1 MSKIVSEDGYVLD
14 FIKHDN
20 IKFSINKKVS
30 DYTSSLRPFLQFR
43 EAISKIWFETEC
55 LKTKG
60 MLEEIIEGLNERICK
75 ELNI

>member
-1 MSKIVSEDGYVLD
+1 MSTTVSEEGFVID
-14 FIKHDN
+14 FKKWEN
-20 IKFSINKKVS
+20 IKFSIDKKPS
-30 DYTSSLRPFLQFR
+30 DYQFKIRPFLQFR
-43 EAISKIWFETEC
+43 ESISKVWFETEC